1 MNAPALYP
9 TDASLIDRLV
19 AGDGDALG
27 PLYRKYGADV
37 RGLLLRVEPTMT
49 REDADDLGQEV
60 FLTFLDTVGRY
71 EEQGRLKSWLYGI
84 AVRKARGWRRR
95 TWLRRTLRRAGGA
108 EAAAVSL
115 AEARTEERVA
125 AKRYIEAALS
135 GLPASQRE
143 VLVLT
148 AAEGMSAREAAA
160 VLGISENAV
169 ATRLFR
175 ARKAMSAGMD
185 AAGGQR

>member
-19 AGDGDALG
+19 AGDRDALG

-71 EEQGRLKSWLYGI
+71 EERGKLKSWLYGI

-95 TWLRRTLRRAGGA
+95 TWLRRTLRRSGGA

-125 AKRYIEAALS
+125 ARRRIEATLS

-143 VLVLT
+143 VLVLS
-148 AAEGMSAREAAA
+148 AIEGLSAREAAA

-175 ARKAMSAGMD
+175 ARKAMDTSLGST
-185 AAGGQR
+185 GGSR